1 MVDELHCRLPDDAM
15 IFISFPLFLSS
26 NFLSNFLSL
35 SLSLSSAL
43 SFSPTVALFN
53 YFPLSH
59 FLCVSLQRE
68 FMFPDHQIDI
78 SGPPEGMMWPVNSI
92 QDVQQTVCAI
102 LDYLGNHM
110 PQIIGTFIKV
120 NKTPHNMVA
129 RISAFKTNFKSAAAL
144 ASLHTSPPHCV
155 QRNVPLYDFEKKVHG
170 LRILHFSRQWVEE
183 FINSTC
189 VFQPSEWW
197 LKPLGL
203 VYFMFFL
210 ISFQQNSYL
219 CMHTTA
225 VVQWWALWPRSEKM
239 CIFFQYWTIQ
249 IPQIIIKNFVSI
261 HCCDHLFLLGD
272 YERTVG
278 TVVSLKQGLISC
290 CGDVLCEVWWCG
302 LLQLHYITSLHAF
315 ECGQNQIRYAFTLSM
330 HNI

>member
-1 MVDELHCRLPDDAM
+1 MTCTAGSLTMLW
-15 IFISFPLFLSS
+15 FLSP
-26 NFLSNFLSL
+26 SL
-35 SLSLSSAL
+35 SFYLLIFSHILPLSPYLSLSSAL

-53 YFPLSH
+53 YYPLSQ

-78 SGPPEGMMWPVNSI
+78 SGPPEGIMWPVNSI

-102 LDYLGNHM
+102 LDYLGNQM

-120 NKTPHNMVA
+120 NKTPHNMAA

-170 LRILHFSRQWVEE
+170 LRILHFSRRWVEK

-189 VFQPSEWW
+189 VFQPPEWW

-203 VYFMFFL
+203 VYFMFFF
-210 ISFQQNSYL
+210 IYL
-219 CMHTTA
+219 FNRIHIYVCIPL
-225 VVQWWALWPRSEKM
+225 QWYSGEL
-239 CIFFQYWTIQ
+239 
-249 IPQIIIKNFVSI
+249 
-261 HCCDHLFLLGD
+261 
-272 YERTVG
+272 
-278 TVVSLKQGLISC
+278 
-290 CGDVLCEVWWCG
+290 CG
-302 LLQLHYITSLHAF
+302 LAVRKCACFFSIEQFKSPK
-315 ECGQNQIRYAFTLSM
+315 
-330 HNI
+330 